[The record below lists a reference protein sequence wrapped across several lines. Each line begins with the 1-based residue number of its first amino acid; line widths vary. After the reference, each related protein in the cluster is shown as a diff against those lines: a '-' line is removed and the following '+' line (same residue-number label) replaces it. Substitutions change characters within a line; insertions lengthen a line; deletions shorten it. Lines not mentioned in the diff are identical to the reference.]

1 MTLYP
6 AGKEKIKPQLI
17 SFAILF
23 VSFFIASPVLLFD
36 LSPKPVIQAL
46 LFAAIIMLSIQ
57 LARFLLPNPFDV
69 TNAIVQ
75 TMINN
80 ALGLLIGLII
90 TFLFINFLFLTREII
105 TIVASLN
112 SLFIL
117 GTLSA
122 CILNKQ
128 HPALKT
134 S

>member
-105 TIVASLN
+105 TIIASLI

-117 GTLSA
+117 STLSA

-134 S
+134 

>member
-75 TMINN
+75 TVINN

-134 S
+134 

>member
-23 VSFFIASPVLLFD
+23 VSFFIASPVFLFD

-134 S
+134 

>member
-6 AGKEKIKPQLI
+6 AGKDKIKPQLI

-23 VSFFIASPVLLFD
+23 VSFFIASPVLFFD

-134 S
+134 

>member
-6 AGKEKIKPQLI
+6 AGKDKIKPQLI

-134 S
+134 

>member
-117 GTLSA
+117 STLLA

>member
-23 VSFFIASPVLLFD
+23 VSFFIASPVLLLD

-46 LFAAIIMLSIQ
+46 LFAVIIMLSIQ

-134 S
+134 

>member
-1 MTLYP
+1 MTLYR
-6 AGKEKIKPQLI
+6 AGKKKLKSQLI
-17 SFAILF
+17 TFAILF

-105 TIVASLN
+105 TIVASHN

-134 S
+134 

>member
-80 ALGLLIGLII
+80 ALGLLIDLII

-128 HPALKT
+128 HTALKT
-134 S
+134 

>member
-117 GTLSA
+117 STLLA

-134 S
+134 

>member
-117 GTLSA
+117 STLSA

>member
-46 LFAAIIMLSIQ
+46 SFAAIIMLSIQ

-90 TFLFINFLFLTREII
+90 TFLFINFLFLLAEN
-105 TIVASLN
+105 L
-112 SLFIL
+112 
-117 GTLSA
+117 
-122 CILNKQ
+122 
-128 HPALKT
+128 
-134 S
+134 

>member
-6 AGKEKIKPQLI
+6 AGKEKIKPQLM

-117 GTLSA
+117 STLSA

-134 S
+134 

>member
-46 LFAAIIMLSIQ
+46 LFAVIIMLSIQ

-134 S
+134 

>member
-23 VSFFIASPVLLFD
+23 VSFFIASPVLLLD

-134 S
+134 

>member
-1 MTLYP
+1 MTLYR
-6 AGKEKIKPQLI
+6 AGKKKLKSQLI
-17 SFAILF
+17 TFTVLF
-23 VSFFIASPVLLFD
+23 VSFFIASPVLLLD

-46 LFAAIIMLSIQ
+46 LFAVIIMLSIQ

-134 S
+134 

>member
-117 GTLSA
+117 STLSA

-134 S
+134 